1 MLHVARLFTHSVKT
15 WRCDS
20 KTRVWRLQTANG
32 RLLSGA
38 ITEIFYFPFVY
49 SSQSK
54 EFQV

>member
-1 MLHVARLFTHSVKT
+1 MLHVARLFTHSVET